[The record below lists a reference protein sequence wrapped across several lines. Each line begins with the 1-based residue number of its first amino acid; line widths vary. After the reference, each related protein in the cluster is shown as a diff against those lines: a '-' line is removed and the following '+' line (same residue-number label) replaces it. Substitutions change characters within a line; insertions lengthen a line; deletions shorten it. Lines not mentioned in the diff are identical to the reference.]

1 MRPHLG
7 KAEHCSVKGA
17 PMSVARQIRET
28 LVQALAPQS
37 IEIEDQ
43 SARHAGHG
51 GHHPDGESHFA
62 LRVVA
67 GAFEGKSRVERHR
80 MVHAVLDGLVG
91 GRVHALALATLTP
104 AEAAPAASPP
114 ARP

>member
-1 MRPHLG
+1 MT
-7 KAEHCSVKGA
+7 
-17 PMSVARQIRET
+17 VARLIRESLT
-28 LVQALAPQS
+28 TGLAPDL

-51 GHHPDGESHFA
+51 GHAGDGESHFA
-62 LRVVA
+62 LRIVA
-67 GAFEGKSRVERHR
+67 AAFEGRSRIERHR
-80 MVHAVLDGLVG
+80 MVHALLDSLVG

-104 AEAAPAASPP
+104 AEAGREP